1 MLASV
6 ALISTGPWPRSGP
19 ITPSAKITSRRT
31 EGKREAKLSDVQANQ
46 NLQAAPEGAPL
57 GCKPLH
63 GPAQGRSASGD
74 RGADFRGPG
83 DAMSDRKENA
93 KTPAGAP
100 VMKAAS
106 SLVRNDTVP
115 TRSASTS
122 GRLIAC
128 MEAAWRYSSSML
140 AMPARGARDR
150 YPDQARKRNENN
162 DACQRGQAEK
172 DCLAHIR
179 QRNACKDEPPD
190 LPKRECCNGHD
201 QRGPPPIRPTRAFL
215 RSCMRELVACAER
228 RHLKRAPPHRRQW
241 TS

>member
-63 GPAQGRSASGD
+63 GPAQGCSASGD

-115 TRSASTS
+115 TRSAGTS

-140 AMPARGARDR
+140 AMPARGAR
-150 YPDQARKRNENN
+150 ALIV
-162 DACQRGQAEK
+162 
-172 DCLAHIR
+172 LA
-179 QRNACKDEPPD
+179 A
-190 LPKRECCNGHD
+190 
-201 QRGPPPIRPTRAFL
+201 TMWA
-215 RSCMRELVACAER
+215 
-228 RHLKRAPPHRRQW
+228 APPNAANDTAVPIATEAIYRAQHLNLF
-241 TS
+241 